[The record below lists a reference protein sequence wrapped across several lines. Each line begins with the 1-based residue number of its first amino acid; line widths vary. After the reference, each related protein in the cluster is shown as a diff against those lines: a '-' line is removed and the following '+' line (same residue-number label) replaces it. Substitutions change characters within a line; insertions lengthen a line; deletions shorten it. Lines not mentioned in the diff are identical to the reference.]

1 MALLTRP
8 CLHQR
13 RAMKFLVSVILLLI
27 VSACDGSNNHHS
39 ENEKV
44 EGTYWSEFN
53 WDDSNWE

>member
-1 MALLTRP
+1 
-8 CLHQR
+8 
-13 RAMKFLVSVILLLI
+13 MKFLVSVILLLI